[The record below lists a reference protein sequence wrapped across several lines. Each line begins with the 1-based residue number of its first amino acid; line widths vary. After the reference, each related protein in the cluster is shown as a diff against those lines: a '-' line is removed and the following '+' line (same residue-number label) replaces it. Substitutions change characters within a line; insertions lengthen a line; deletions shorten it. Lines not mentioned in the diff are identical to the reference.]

1 MGGISRQSNAIEKR
15 FFLLPEGAA
24 VEVVGA
30 EVVVE
35 LEGGAGG
42 VMI

>member
-15 FFLLPEGAA
+15 FFLLPEGAD
-24 VEVVGA
+24 VV

-35 LEGGAGG
+35 VEGGAGG